1 MILVWLSLRFLI
13 DCTHQIVGDLSL
25 ACITE
30 TTGLDYFAAVLA
42 FDSLNGIL
50 RKRQAFLPNPA
61 FDLSYTHIARA
72 GDLAHSGIRMFLQIV
87 PYLLK
92 LLVKLLPAL
101 RAQTF

>member
-13 DCTHQIVGDLSL
+13 DRTHQIVGDLSL

-30 TTGLDYFAAVLA
+30 PTGLDYFAAVLA